1 MTRTRASR
9 RLATAVGFAVVPV
22 LAACSSGGDGGAA
35 TTGQDATT
43 MIVFAAA
50 SLRSTFEEL
59 GEEFES
65 EHDGVD
71 VQFNFDGSSNL
82 VAQIQQGASAGVFA
96 SADTANMDKLVADGL
111 VTEPRDFATNTLMIA
126 VPADNPAGVTSLA
139 DLTREELNVVICAP
153 EVPCGRATGRVEALS
168 GLDIVPDSEEQNVTD
183 VLNKVVAGEA
193 DAGMVYV
200 TDVINAG
207 ETVMGIEFPESS
219 AAVNTYPIATVVG
232 AGDEQLAEEFVQLVL
247 GPSGRS
253 VLESAG
259 FGAPGRTA
267 DGTG

>member
-1 MTRTRASR
+1 
-9 RLATAVGFAVVPV
+9 
-22 LAACSSGGDGGAA
+22 
-35 TTGQDATT
+35 
-43 MIVFAAA
+43 
-50 SLRSTFEEL
+50 
-59 GEEFES
+59 
-65 EHDGVD
+65 
-71 VQFNFDGSSNL
+71 
-82 VAQIQQGASAGVFA
+82 
-96 SADTANMDKLVADGL
+96 
-111 VTEPRDFATNTLMIA
+111 MIA

-207 ETVMGIEFPESS
+207 ETEMGIEFPSRVPPS
-219 AAVNTYPIATVVG
+219 TPTRSPPSVG

-247 GPSGRS
+247 GRAAGRCW
-253 VLESAG
+253 ESAG

-267 DGTG
+267 DGTGCPDPGRSGLPTWRGSPLSSEWPSCCSRSGAMISARRLGGLSGP

>member
-9 RLATAVGFAVVPV
+9 RLATAFAVVPV
-22 LAACSSGGDGGAA
+22 LAACSSGGDGCAA

-71 VQFNFDGSSNL
+71 VQFNFDGCFVTPTL
-82 VAQIQQGASAGVFA
+82 YVQSAGVFA